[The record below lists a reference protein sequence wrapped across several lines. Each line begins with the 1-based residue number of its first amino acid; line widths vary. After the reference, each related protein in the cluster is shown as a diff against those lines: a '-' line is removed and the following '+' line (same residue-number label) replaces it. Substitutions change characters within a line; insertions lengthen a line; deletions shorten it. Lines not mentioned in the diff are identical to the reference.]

1 MTINNVLSL
10 TLVLFFLRLLSFILA
25 LPGNFDNIWRPG
37 EFYLFLP
44 VVSWGLIIISIITLV
59 FFIKKLKQT
68 DDRIKKSFFIYFA
81 LSFVSVSLFNR
92 TLENTNISYL
102 MLMMISDDPF
112 SAISSNIM
120 LDCFYE
126 PPYIVWSLLLMF
138 FIYYICSK
146 SKHIEYSIPF
156 WIIPFSFLG
165 FHKNDFTI
173 IVMMSYCLIAILGMN
188 NSKKLS
194 SFPVFLLQF
203 IINLVSVLYVNMTL
217 NLHRTFIVSAIATLL
232 IFYIPSF
239 IMFYFIY
246 RNRNENSLALSWIL
260 PASTMHFLLLPLF
273 RLITIDNLIYFI
285 SICNTFVVL
294 GNTVLIAAIIAVISF
309 AAEKVIKKTGKYVF
323 LTLSI
328 ITVFYYILDAALFY
342 YSRFRLNYQTIAW
355 TMTMN
360 DITQTTLATCLKY
373 LSPIS
378 IFIIVVSLV
387 VSVVIYYQS
396 KKILSCK
403 GFKSSFIFVL
413 LASQL
418 SAALLQLTSPIPQVL
433 RDPFFELINSLPLS
447 NYFTKKL
454 SMEEINKGFQECN
467 ISLKKYSDKEVKDI
481 NNQKMNVVLI
491 TLESVHWRYINMF
504 GEKEPK
510 TWPLMSKFKDRM
522 VIFPFIYSCF
532 PESTCGDYAMITSL
546 IPFSHLFI
554 NQNQNMVHKGL
565 VNELKKL
572 NYNTYMFASGSLY
585 DGGLI
590 HVTKTMP
597 FDYSFTFSSSKRVD
611 SKNTWTWGYK
621 EEFTSKTIIDYLKNR
636 ECSKPYFIWYRS
648 VYPHAPFDLFD
659 SKEDLVFQNKDKFGR
674 MDMVSKYKNALI
686 YLDKVFYKFIND
698 ITELDKA
705 NNQQTLIVMVG
716 DHGEMLGEKDNQE
729 LTSHGLYTNA
739 RLQNIVCIM
748 IKPQSDGLEINKN
761 YGSQIDITP
770 TILDYLKIKPSVNRY
785 EQGESLYSSDLA
797 SRTIYLSSVESY
809 ALIEDG
815 YFFEFRNKLAPNVRI
830 TKLSFSDEDLKPKYE
845 WVSNWDNHKE
855 IYEKYNK
862 VKRFYRLQEEFLNQL
877 K

>member
-1 MTINNVLSL
+1 MTINNFLSL
-10 TLVLFFLRLLSFILA
+10 TLILFFLRLFSFVLA

-37 EFYLFLP
+37 EFEVFP
-44 VVSWGLIIISIITLV
+44 PIVSWILIIISIIALV

-68 DDRIKKSFFIYFA
+68 DDKTKKCFFIYFA
-81 LSFVSVSLFNR
+81 VSFVSVSLFYR
-92 TLENTNISYL
+92 TVENTNISYL
-102 MLMMISDDPF
+102 MLLMISDDPF
-112 SAISSNIM
+112 SAISSNII
-120 LDCFYE
+120 LDCFFD
-126 PPYIVWSLLLMF
+126 PPYVVWSLGLMF
-138 FIYYICSK
+138 FIYYICIK
-146 SKHIEYSIPF
+146 FKHLEYSIPF
-156 WIIPFSFLG
+156 WIIPFSLLG
-165 FHKNDFTI
+165 FHRNDFTV
-173 IVMMSYCLIAILGMN
+173 IVMMSYCLMAIIGLN

-203 IINLVSVLYVNMTL
+203 IVNILSVIYVNITL
-217 NLHRTFIVSAIATLL
+217 NLHQTFILAASTTLL
-232 IFYIPSF
+232 IFYVPSF
-239 IMFYFIY
+239 IMFYFLY
-246 RNRNENSLALSWIL
+246 RSKNENSLVLSWIL
-260 PASTMHFLLLPLF
+260 PASTMFFLFLPLF

-285 SICNTFVVL
+285 SICNMFIML
-294 GNTVLIAAIIAVISF
+294 GNTVLIVAIITVLSLV
-309 AAEKVIKKTGKYVF
+309 AEKVIRKTGKFVF
-323 LTLSI
+323 LIFSI
-328 ITVFYYILDAALFY
+328 ITAFYYILDAVLCY
-342 YSRFRLNYQTIAW
+342 YSHFRLNYQTIAW

-360 DITQTTLATCLKY
+360 DIKQTTLATCLEY

-378 IFIIVVSLV
+378 ISLIVLSIAI
-387 VSVVIYYQS
+387 SIVIYCHS
-396 KKILSCK
+396 RKILSNDH
-403 GFKSSFIFVL
+403 FKLSFIFVL

-418 SAALLQLTSPIPQVL
+418 SSVLLQLSSPIPQVL
-433 RDPFFELINSLPLS
+433 RDPFFELINSLPIS
-447 NYFTKKL
+447 SYFSQKL
-454 SMEEINKGFQECN
+454 SMDEINKGFEECN
-467 ISLKKYSDKEVKDI
+467 ISLKKYTEKEVKDV
-481 NNQKMNVVLI
+481 NTQKTNVIFI
-491 TLESVHWRYINMF
+491 TLESVHWRYVNMF
-504 GEKEPK
+504 GEKEVK
-510 TWPLMSKFKDRM
+510 TWPLMSRLKNRM
-522 VIFPFIYSCF
+522 VVFPFVFSCF

-590 HVTKTMP
+590 HITKTMP
-597 FDYSFTFSSSKRVD
+597 FDYSFTFSSSERVD

-636 ECSKPYFIWYRS
+636 DCSKPYFIWYRS

-659 SKEDLVFQNKDKFGR
+659 SKEDLIFQNKDEFGR
-674 MDMVSKYKNALI
+674 IDMVSKYKNALI

-716 DHGEMLGEKDNQE
+716 DHGEMLGEKDNQK

-739 RLQNIVCIM
+739 WLQNVVCIM
-748 IKPQSDGLEINKN
+748 IKPQADGLQIIKN

-770 TILDYLKIKPSVNRY
+770 TILDYLKIKPSVDRY

-809 ALIEDG
+809 GLVENG
-815 YFFEFRNKLAPNVRI
+815 YFFEFRNKLVPNVRI

-845 WVSNWDNHKE
+845 PVSNWSNHKE
-855 IYEKYNK
+855 IYDNYCK
-862 VKRFYRLQEEFLNQL
+862 VKKFFKLQEDFLNQL